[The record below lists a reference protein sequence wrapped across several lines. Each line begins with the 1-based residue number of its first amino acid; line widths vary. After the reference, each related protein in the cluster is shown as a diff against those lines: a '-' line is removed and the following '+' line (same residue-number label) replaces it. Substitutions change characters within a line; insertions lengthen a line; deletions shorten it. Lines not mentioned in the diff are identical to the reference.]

1 MKETTDISQ
10 EKQSFLTGAFI
21 LTIAGLISQVI
32 GVFSK
37 IFLLWLIG
45 EEGVGIYNFPYPFFA
60 IILSFSSIGFNV
72 AISKLVAEYMAY
84 HDIYHAR
91 RVFRLGM
98 RLSLALGIVG
108 MLLLLIMAYPM
119 ARFVHQDMRA
129 LLSYCVLAPTAFLTS
144 FQAVY
149 RGYFQGLQNM
159 KPNAYSQIIEQC
171 FRVIVMLGAAWILL
185 PYGLQFAAAGAT
197 LGGAGGAIAASLF
210 LRYLFDKTRR
220 LTPVKVKPLQ
230 KISDKKLIRRILSY
244 AVPISLA
251 GIGLPLFLL
260 SDSLLIANRLQA
272 AGATLSVATAAYGVF
287 ANNAMSLITL
297 PTILTSSLFVTLVP
311 AIAEARALND
321 QKRMQGQV
329 QGGMKL
335 TLLFAL
341 PAAAGMWMVAPAL
354 CTVLRMGSSTAD
366 ALRTLTFGLIF
377 IALQQVSSGILQGMG
392 YSTQPVR
399 HMFFGAAVKCLCN
412 WFLIPIFGLHG
423 AAIGTAVGFMAA
435 ALLNLWQVKNQIGNF
450 IEWKTMFFKPLLS
463 TAAMLLTLACLQRII
478 WQQNA
483 GASLSLLVQAV
494 FGVAVYALFL
504 LLSKA
509 VTKDDL
515 NLLRKKQ

>member
-1 MKETTDISQ
+1 MREETDLSQ

-21 LTIAGLISQVI
+21 LTLASLISQVI

-60 IILSFSSIGFNV
+60 IILSFSSVGFNV

-84 HDIYHAR
+84 HDLYHAR

-98 RLSLALGIVG
+98 RLSLALGTAG

-129 LLSYCVLAPTAFLTS
+129 WLSYCVLAPTALITS
-144 FQAVY
+144 FQAIY

-171 FRVIVMLGAAWILL
+171 FRVMVMLTAAWILL
-185 PYGLQFAAAGAT
+185 PYGLEYAAAGAT
-197 LGGAGGAIAASLF
+197 LGAAGGAIAASLF
-210 LRYLFDKTRR
+210 LRHLFNQAYR
-220 LTPVKVKPLQ
+220 LAPAVQKPQQKVANKQ
-230 KISDKKLIRRILSY
+230 LIRRILSY

-251 GIGLPLFLL
+251 GMGLPLFLL

-272 AGATLSVATAAYGVF
+272 AGATLSAATSAYGVF
-287 ANNAMSLITL
+287 ANNAMSLVTL

-311 AIAEARALND
+311 AIAEAHALND
-321 QKRMQGQV
+321 TKRLQQQA
-329 QGGMKL
+329 QGGLKL

-354 CTVLRMGSSTAD
+354 CTVLRMGTSTTD
-366 ALRTLTFGLIF
+366 ALRTLIFGLIF

-392 YSTQPVR
+392 YSVQPVR
-399 HMFFGAAVKCLCN
+399 HMFLGAAVKCLGN

-423 AAIGTAVGFMAA
+423 AAIATGVGFMVA
-435 ALLNLWQVKNQIGNF
+435 ALLNLWQVKNQIGN
-450 IEWKTMFFKPLLS
+450 ILLWKSMFFKPLLS
-463 TAAMLLTLACLQRII
+463 TAVMFFALVLLQRTA
-478 WQQNA
+478 WLQNI
-483 GASLSLLVQAV
+483 GAFLALLVQA
-494 FGVAVYALFL
+494 GIGMIVYL
-504 LLSKA
+504 LCIVLLKA

-515 NLLRKKQ
+515 SLLRKKQ